1 MKVMKHQIT
10 ATKILVEWNDNPKM
24 EILFNEMPSDLE
36 QLYNKWLE
44 SIEHERNVDYVSVDG
59 RIAND

>member
-44 SIEHERNVDYVSVDG
+44 SIEHERNGDYVSVDG

>member
-36 QLYNKWLE
+36 QSFDKWLK
-44 SIEHERNVDYVSVDG
+44 SIEHERNMG
-59 RIAND
+59 E

>member
-1 MKVMKHQIT
+1 MKVVMKVMKHQIT

-44 SIEHERNVDYVSVDG
+44 SIEHERNIVVREIS
-59 RIAND
+59 NE